1 MLHYTNYSSENI
13 SFSKID
19 ISYHK
24 RMIIIIIIKNDDT
37 KTFFKKKIQYSSTK
51 ISYQNSFNSN
61 I

>member
-37 KTFFKKKIQYSSTK
+37 KTFFKKNTILKYK
-51 ISYQNSFNSN
+51 N
-61 I
+61 IVPKFF